1 MSPSTPAPST
11 VTIRSW
17 KDGDDRALAQVLPD
31 PGNPAQLAARALLR
45 EPGTS
50 PLTRTVVATVGGVV
64 VGAAAIAESPAH
76 PTRAWVHVEVAP
88 GERRTGVGTAL
99 LAAVVAEAG
108 ETTLATLGLRAR
120 VAADDAAAVAFARS
134 AGFADLFTTRIVRID
149 AGALGTAGLDRTED
163 LQVIDTGSVALT
175 QAFAAWYERVNA
187 VDPAAPM
194 SIGQVNTRFLS
205 EAAGAHGAARW
216 RPRGDAG
223 AETTAAGRRRRG
235 TGWDRGRCG
244 GRRRAAAGRAP
255 VPVTF
260 PGPRTAAR
268 PGPDPPE
275 GYCLS
280 SASTSGLASGSA
292 AAASSGSSTKRF
304 SSY

>member
-1 MSPSTPAPST
+1 MRFRTSSQPSDAAGRVSPHRGPLPGRCGTQQHGAVPAHKSHRRSSRADDREVQRSTTTAPGGHRAAKCRSLPARAPGPHSPSGPRCASGRG
-11 VTIRSW
+11 RSA
-17 KDGDDRALAQVLPD
+17 GPR
-31 PGNPAQLAARALLR
+31 GARAALR
-45 EPGTS
+45 LYGAS
-50 PLTRTVVATVGGVV
+50 QGVT
-64 VGAAAIAESPAH
+64 A
-76 PTRAWVHVEVAP
+76 AP
-88 GERRTGVGTAL
+88 GEGGGRRAL
-99 LAAVVAEAG
+99 C
-108 ETTLATLGLRAR
+108 
-120 VAADDAAAVAFARS
+120 
-134 AGFADLFTTRIVRID
+134 
-149 AGALGTAGLDRTED
+149 
-163 LQVIDTGSVALT
+163 
-175 QAFAAWYERVNA
+175 
-187 VDPAAPM
+187 
-194 SIGQVNTRFLS
+194 
-205 EAAGAHGAARW
+205 
-216 RPRGDAG
+216 RGDAG